1 MAKRVSKHWD
11 YNPKIKV
18 EQFNLD
24 EVNKSNLVNHI
35 LVLKQSD
42 ISYSLFMNLFGSFDG
57 KNLCHHYDTF
67 DVPVGAWE
75 FKNEKGKTV
84 SNKQKFTTTFGI
96 WIFNIFMIQ
105 GFGFSYL
112 FNGYINENIG
122 KKAFNKINQKLVYAL
137 AEDKIDT
144 ESYKKFLDYSQFLM
158 PYEAILSPNH
168 TEELLSC
175 SKKIEKRKKE
185 LFKQNKEKLDAGD
198 AACAERIEKEL
209 LAYAKEILGDDPSLD
224 VYESG
229 AGATFGNNFKNMYIM
244 KGAVRN
250 PDPNAEHEF
259 KIASSSYIDGISAD
273 EYTILANSLSGG
285 PYSRAKKTEIGGHW
299 EKLFGAAFQTVVL
312 DEPGS
317 DCGSKDGIEVTLTDS
332 NISIYMYNYII
343 KSNGELEELTS
354 DNMDKYL
361 NKKVKMRFSIFCKS
375 KTGICNKCIGNF
387 FYRRGARNVG
397 LATIQIPSKLKL
409 ISMKSFHDSTVKTTL
424 IDPMKAF
431 GFKD

>member
-1 MAKRVSKHWD
+1 
-11 YNPKIKV
+11 
-18 EQFNLD
+18 
-24 EVNKSNLVNHI
+24 
-35 LVLKQSD
+35 
-42 ISYSLFMNLFGSFDG
+42 
-57 KNLCHHYDTF
+57 
-67 DVPVGAWE
+67 
-75 FKNEKGKTV
+75 
-84 SNKQKFTTTFGI
+84 
-96 WIFNIFMIQ
+96 
-105 GFGFSYL
+105 
-112 FNGYINENIG
+112 
-122 KKAFNKINQKLVYAL
+122 
-137 AEDKIDT
+137 
-144 ESYKKFLDYSQFLM
+144 
-158 PYEAILSPNH
+158 
-168 TEELLSC
+168 
-175 SKKIEKRKKE
+175 
-185 LFKQNKEKLDAGD
+185 
-198 AACAERIEKEL
+198 
-209 LAYAKEILGDDPSLD
+209 
-224 VYESG
+224 
-229 AGATFGNNFKNMYIM
+229 MYIM

-259 KIASSSYIDGISAD
+259 EIASSSYIDGISAD

-312 DEPGS
+312 DEVGS

-332 NISIYMYNYII
+332 NISIYMYNFII
-343 KSNGELEELTS
+343 KSDGELEELTS